1 MSNASSD
8 DPVRDVEE
16 RLKPVPVNNAHKHHD
31 TATGKVPWGPWAA
44 VLYAA
49 AVYFAAQI
57 AASLAIA
64 IYPRLKG
71 WGSAQAES
79 WLSNSVFA
87 QFWFVL
93 LAEALTFG
101 AIWWFVR
108 KRHAG
113 LRSIGWRKPRW
124 WDPVYTLA
132 GFAVYIVLY
141 LVLVNVAQNL
151 FPSLNVNQKQ
161 DLGFQNVSGTGNL
174 TLTFISLVVLPPIV
188 EETVF
193 RGFMFTGLKT
203 KLRWGW
209 AALLT
214 SVLFAVPHLLESGQS
229 GSLLW
234 VAGID
239 TFTLSLVLCYLREK
253 TDSLWPGILLHAL
266 KNGIAFV
273 ALYHILPGIQ
283 Q

>member
-8 DPVRDVEE
+8 DSAHDTGE
-16 RLKPVPVNNAHKHHD
+16 RLKPVPVNAHKQHQAA
-31 TATGKVPWGPWAA
+31 ATGKVPWGPWTA

-49 AVYFAAQI
+49 AVYFVAQI
-57 AASLAIA
+57 AASLMIA

-71 WGSAQAES
+71 WSGAQAQS
-79 WLSNSVFA
+79 WLSNSVLA

-93 LAEALTFG
+93 FAEALTFG

-108 KRHAG
+108 TRHAR

-132 GFAVYIVLY
+132 GFAVYIVAY
-141 LVLVNVAQNL
+141 LALVSIAQKL

-161 DLGFQNVSGTGNL
+161 DLGFQNPSGAGNL
-174 TLTFISLVVLPPIV
+174 TLTFISLVVLPPLV

-214 SVLFAVPHLLESGQS
+214 SALFAVPHLLESGQS

-266 KNGIAFV
+266 KNGIAFA
-273 ALYHILPGIQ
+273 ALYVLPNIQ
-283 Q
+283 R